1 VVNDERLHGLVME
14 NAAGTVCCDYSLD
27 AMLHRLRAEREADI
41 EALLFGENHGS
52 GKV

>member
-1 VVNDERLHGLVME
+1 ME

-27 AMLHRLRAEREADI
+27 VMLQRLRAEREADI
-41 EALLFGENHGS
+41 EALLFEENHGG